1 MSTENNSDLLFKNSV
16 KILTD
21 LISFKTIS
29 GEDNTALID
38 YCDDILKKLGATSFR
53 TYDDEKKRVNLFAT
67 LKAKSSN
74 NKKPIILSGHTDVV
88 PVSKGWSSDPF
99 TATIKDDKLYGR
111 GSCDMKGFI
120 ACTLAY
126 APIYSKSNLDRDIHF
141 SFTFDEETACIG
153 APILIEELKRR
164 NIKDGICI
172 VGEPTNMKIIDAH
185 KGCYEYT
192 THFRGLAG
200 HSSAPHKG
208 VSAVE
213 YASKY
218 VNKLMEL
225 RERLKEREPKDS
237 IFDPPHST
245 LSIGGIFGGIAH
257 NVIADKCHVN
267 WETRPVVK
275 EDGVFLNQEI
285 DKYVNEVLLPDM
297 KKIFP
302 NASIEKNII
311 GEIIGFDRKSKSDAC
326 ELISSL
332 TGDNSRQVVSFG
344 TEAGLFQEI
353 GISTVVCGPGSI
365 EQAHKIDEFIILDE
379 LKKRVKKDSI
389 FDPPH
394 STLSIGGIKGGIAH
408 NVIADKCSVEWE
420 TRPVVKDDGEFVTKE
435 IDKYANEVLLPEMK
449 KVFPD
454 SYIKKEVIGE
464 VVGFNRLDDSEACEF
479 VSNITGDNSREVVS
493 FGTEAG
499 LFQELGIST
508 VVCGPGSI
516 EQAHKIDEFIEL
528 NEMKKC
534 LKFLEGVKDKSVN

>member
-1 MSTENNSDLLFKNSV
+1 MSTEVNLDKLYDNSI
-16 KILTD
+16 KILSD
-21 LISFKTIS
+21 LISFRTIS
-29 GEDNTALID
+29 GEDNSDLIN
-38 YCDDILKKLGATSFR
+38 YCEEYLNKLGASSFK
-53 TYDDEKKRVNLFAT
+53 TFDDEKKRVNLFAT
-67 LKAKSSN
+67 IKAKKLN
-74 NKKPIILSGHTDVV
+74 GIKPIILSGHTDVV

-99 TATIKDDKLYGR
+99 TATIKEDKLYGR

-126 APIYSKSNLDRDIHF
+126 APIYSKTNLDRDIHF

-213 YASKY
+213 YASRY

-225 RERLKEREPKDS
+225 RERLKERKPEDS

-275 EDGVFLNQEI
+275 EDGVFLNKEI
-285 DKYVNEVLLPDM
+285 DKYANEVLLPDM

-379 LKKRVKKDSI
+379 LKKCLK
-389 FDPPH
+389 
-394 STLSIGGIKGGIAH
+394 LLEGIKE
-408 NVIADKCSVEWE
+408 KS
-420 TRPVVKDDGEFVTKE
+420 
-435 IDKYANEVLLPEMK
+435 
-449 KVFPD
+449 
-454 SYIKKEVIGE
+454 
-464 VVGFNRLDDSEACEF
+464 
-479 VSNITGDNSREVVS
+479 
-493 FGTEAG
+493 
-499 LFQELGIST
+499 
-508 VVCGPGSI
+508 SI
-516 EQAHKIDEFIEL
+516 
-528 NEMKKC
+528 N
-534 LKFLEGVKDKSVN
+534 

>member
-1 MSTENNSDLLFKNSV
+1 MSTENNSDPLYNNSV

-21 LISFKTIS
+21 LIAFKTIS

-67 LKAKSSN
+67 LKSKNSSD
-74 NKKPIILSGHTDVV
+74 KKPIILSGHTDVV

-99 TATIKDDKLYGR
+99 TATIIENKLFGR

-120 ACTLAY
+120 ACALAY

-153 APILIEELKRR
+153 APILIEELKKR

-192 THFRGLAG
+192 TYFKGLAG
-200 HSSAPHKG
+200 HSSTPHKG

-218 VNKLMEL
+218 VNKLIEL
-225 RERLKEREPKDS
+225 REKLKEREPKDS

-257 NVIADKCHVN
+257 NVIADKCHIN

-275 EDGVFLNQEI
+275 EDGIFLNQEI
-285 DKYVNEVLLPDM
+285 DKYANEVLLPNM

-311 GEIIGFDRKSKSDAC
+311 GEIVGFDREDKSDAC
-326 ELISSL
+326 EFISSL

-365 EQAHKIDEFIILDE
+365 EQAHKIDEFIVLDE
-379 LKKRVKKDSI
+379 LKKCLKLLDGIKEN
-389 FDPPH
+389 
-394 STLSIGGIKGGIAH
+394 STL
-408 NVIADKCSVEWE
+408 N
-420 TRPVVKDDGEFVTKE
+420 
-435 IDKYANEVLLPEMK
+435 
-449 KVFPD
+449 
-454 SYIKKEVIGE
+454 
-464 VVGFNRLDDSEACEF
+464 
-479 VSNITGDNSREVVS
+479 
-493 FGTEAG
+493 
-499 LFQELGIST
+499 
-508 VVCGPGSI
+508 
-516 EQAHKIDEFIEL
+516 
-528 NEMKKC
+528 
-534 LKFLEGVKDKSVN
+534 